1 MSLKSWL
8 LGKKELVDYQL
19 SNEDWQ
25 MVAKM
30 LYRYVNRD
38 QNINPIVDKT
48 DYITKGF
55 AYNGTVYSVINL
67 RANAAKGI
75 PWLVYKIKNDQKFRA
90 YRAIMRKDL
99 NLYKAITLKEQSLEE
114 INAGPIH
121 SLLKRPNP
129 NESFQDL
136 VEGMFIY
143 RDCTGD
149 AYLFHV
155 DNPNPNLGILQLHLL
170 PADKTK
176 IVGGSFLDPV
186 AGYRLAGIFDEP
198 LDPEKVMHWK
208 YFNPVWDSTGIQLY
222 GLSPL
227 VAARRTI
234 NSDNSGIDNENAS
247 FTNEG
252 VKAIVTGTEQTSIDF
267 TKEQADNLVKK
278 FKRAVVRAKS
288 GDGNLMFNR
297 APLNLL
303 KIGETPVDLGVLNS
317 RKYNKEILC
326 NIFRIHP
333 SMLSSD
339 ASTLN
344 NTKEGRKALMTMSV
358 MPDMDSLRDNLN
370 AMIQKSFGEEWFI
383 DYDFMAISE
392 LQDDIHTLAKTMGTM
407 DWITIN
413 EKRAAT
419 NYEEYPD
426 KNADLLFTEMSKIP
440 LGFGMDSGFE
450 EIDKEIA
457 KLHANQFNRK

>member
-1 MSLKSWL
+1 MSIFKTLF
-8 LGKKELVDYQL
+8 GKKELEDYQL
-19 SNEDWQ
+19 TNEDWQ
-25 MVAKM
+25 KVSQM
-30 LYRYVNRD
+30 LFRYVNRGLD
-38 QNINPIVDKT
+38 INPIINKT

-55 AYNGTVYSVINL
+55 ANNGTVYSVINM
-67 RANAAKGI
+67 RANAAKGV
-75 PWLVYKIKNDQKFRA
+75 PWLVYKIKNKQKFRE
-90 YRAIMRKDL
+90 YQAITRKDL
-99 NLYKAITLKEQSLEE
+99 NLFRSFTLKEQSLEE
-114 INAGPIH
+114 VENTPINK
-121 SLLKRPNP
+121 LLERPNP
-129 NESFQDL
+129 TGSFQDL

-149 AYLFHV
+149 AYLYQV
-155 DNPNPNLGILQLHLL
+155 ENSSSEILQLHQL
-170 PADKTK
+170 PADKVK
-176 IVGGSFLDPV
+176 IVGGPFVNPV
-186 AGYRLAGIFDEP
+186 AGYRIDSIFDKILE
-198 LDPEKVMHWK
+198 PEKVMHWK
-208 YFNPVWDSTGIQLY
+208 YFNPLWDSTGIQLY

-234 NSDNSGIDNENAS
+234 NSDNAGIDNENAS
-247 FTNEG
+247 FANEG
-252 VKAIVTGTEQTSIDF
+252 VKAIVTGTDNTEIEF
-267 TKEQADNLVKK
+267 TKEQADNLLKK
-278 FKRAVVRAKS
+278 FKKAVTRAKE

-297 APLNLL
+297 APMQLL

-370 AMIQKSFGEEWFI
+370 TMIQRSFGEQWFI

-392 LQDDIHTLAKTMGTM
+392 LQDDINTLAATMKAM
-407 DWITIN
+407 DWITID

-419 NYEEYPD
+419 NYEEYVMDSNPA
-426 KNADLLFTEMSKIP
+426 KQLFTEMSKIP
-440 LGFGMDSGFE
+440 LGFGMDSSTE
-450 EIDKEIA
+450 QVDENLN
-457 KLHANQFNRK
+457 KLRDDNS